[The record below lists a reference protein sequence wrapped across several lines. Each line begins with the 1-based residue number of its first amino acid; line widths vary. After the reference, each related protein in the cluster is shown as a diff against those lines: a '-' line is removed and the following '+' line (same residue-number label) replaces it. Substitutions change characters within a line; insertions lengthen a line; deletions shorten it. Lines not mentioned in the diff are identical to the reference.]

1 MTRRPTE
8 QLTPLEETL
17 THLPQEE
24 APEGLQDRCLAALD
38 AAGPESSE
46 EPESLEGP
54 ATSRPKRPIPWNHFA
69 VAAAASLVIALVAM
83 PLLLSPAK
91 SPRQP
96 IVSAEGPA
104 GPSAAAQHTSSM
116 AGGVMYEA
124 ADVPGMPERKPS
136 AGAPGGPAAMPTS
149 PAPARAARAPN
160 ATAAHKVMVGRE
172 DIDRLQPSAT
182 VPAVPPIAAG
192 AEIRSVVPAPSQPWY
207 DRSEGRQK
215 ISRRAMQIEAPDVEE
230 TYQQIVAAIEKA
242 GGYIEREDLMVQKG
256 QPDRATIS
264 ARVPAAAF
272 DAVVQ
277 QLRGL
282 GKLLKL
288 TGSSEDRTQEYKSR
302 GADIRGLSAA
312 EQDLMDH
319 YARERNASRK
329 QALKWELDSL
339 RRTLHEEKQALLA
352 LAAETNFA
360 YLDIQIVEGSS
371 FWHSVKE
378 KSADALPI
386 AMAIALA
393 ALPFFVVGMMWRRRG

>member
-8 QLTPLEETL
+8 QLTPMEETL
-17 THLPQEE
+17 TNLPQEA
-24 APEGLQDRCLAALD
+24 APADLQDRCLAALD
-38 AAGPESSE
+38 AAGPEPSE
-46 EPESLEGP
+46 GPESLEGP

-96 IVSAEGPA
+96 VVSAEAPA
-104 GPSAAAQHTSSM
+104 GPPAAAQHTSSM

-124 ADVPGMPERKPS
+124 ADAPGMPERKL
-136 AGAPGGPAAMPTS
+136 APMPTS
-149 PAPARAARAPN
+149 PAPVRAAQATRAPN
-160 ATAAHKVMVGRE
+160 AAAAHKVMVGRE

-182 VPAVPPIAAG
+182 VRPVPPITAG
-192 AEIRSVVPAPSQPWY
+192 VEVRSVVPAPSQPWY

-230 TYQQIVAAIEKA
+230 TYQQIAAAIEKA
-242 GGYIEREDLMVQKG
+242 GGYVEREDLMVQKG
-256 QPDRATIS
+256 EPDRATIS

-277 QLRGL
+277 QLRGM

-312 EQDLMDH
+312 EQDLMDR

-352 LAAETNFA
+352 LAAETNFV
-360 YLDIQIVEGSS
+360 YLDIEIVEGSS
-371 FWHSVKE
+371 FWHGVKE

-386 AMAIALA
+386 AMAIALV